1 VAVGL
6 GALIAAHISWAET
19 LDGFLSGGLSTDGLG
34 VASGASPFN
43 GGSTPL
49 LPAAPGVP
57 SSTGSTSSGLGSSAG
72 GLGFGV
78 LALLLAL
85 SPLGL
90 RLLRHSPNILRPNS
104 ALVLA
109 IERPG

>member
-1 VAVGL
+1 VAAGL
-6 GALIAAHISWAET
+6 RALIAAAQVSWAET
-19 LDGFLSGGLSTDGLG
+19 LDRLLSGGLPTDGLG
-34 VASGASPFN
+34 VALGASAPN
-43 GGSTPL
+43 VGSTPL
-49 LPAAPGVP
+49 LPAAPT
-57 SSTGSTSSGLGSSAG
+57 STGSSSSGLGSSAS
-72 GLGFGV
+72 GLGLGV

-104 ALVLA
+104 ALTLA